1 VKTTTTT
8 TTTTTVV
15 STTTITKVK
24 EQLTKAYIHVCSSG
38 SASTTII
45 ERAILILT
53 ERFEH
58 LKITFGY
65 SHTETLTVLRELVII
80 YWKQKTKESHTIM
93 VKLLLESVI
102 AIISTE
108 KHSRTLYEAAKTVG
122 GIYLR
127 CGLVE
132 EGRKLL
138 RDLHSQIIS
147 KSYTST
153 QGFKIDRSI
162 GKQSYVFLVTFEEVI
177 QGSLTISYSKTMT
190 TLLTETILYESYT
203 ACIHTEK
210 NIDTILSTSAKLYVF
225 LKTSH
230 HREQMSAVRDEVYKI
245 FIKKWGASL
254 KTRNE
259 ITFIFF
265 QALLLELGSHTKQIQ
280 LGNAACIS
288 STVEVKGL
296 LENGQVKEAYEV
308 ALCAFQ
314 FIEQQRAYDSLHNVG
329 YGFKLSGYMANRGL
343 EKPVEKIEPELR
355 KQMLDLSKR
364 IISDVLKACKE
375 SEINFV
381 RLKLG
386 ELNGLV
392 GLLGE
397 QGNYADLEVCFLFS
411 TRFPLPPS

>member
-1 VKTTTTT
+1 
-8 TTTTTVV
+8 
-15 STTTITKVK
+15 
-24 EQLTKAYIHVCSSG
+24 VCSSG

-93 VKLLLESVI
+93 VKLLLESII

-210 NIDTILSTSAKLYVF
+210 NIDIILSTSAKLYVF

-230 HREQMSAVRDEVYKI
+230 HREQMSVVRDEVYKI

-280 LGNAACIS
+280 LGNA
-288 STVEVKGL
+288 VKGL

-397 QGNYADLEVCFLFS
+397 QGNYADLEVCFPFH
-411 TRFPLPPS
+411 TFPVPTLISS